1 MKKDIAIVPGSFDPI
16 TNGHLFIINEAARE
30 YKTVYVAV
38 MVNAEKQYMFDIQA
52 RKAIAEAATKDIPN
66 VKVIMSEDWLWK
78 LATELKADAIVKGY
92 RNDIDLEYEQNMAKF
107 NEERAKNTKTILLK
121 TDPTLKE
128 LSSTLIR
135 EKISQGKSLDEFLPS
150 SAIEEIKKILNH
162 KRPR

>member
-78 LATELKADAIVKGY
+78 LATELNADAIIKGY
-92 RNDIDLEYEQNMAKF
+92 RNDIDFEYEKNMEKF
-107 NEERAKNTKTILLK
+107 NEEHAPNTKTILIK
-121 TDPTLKE
+121 TNPTLE
-128 LSSTLIR
+128 NLSSTIIR
-135 EKISQGKSLDEFLPS
+135 EKISKGHKLDGLLPIA
-150 SAIEEIKKILNH
+150 AINEIEKYSTNK
-162 KRPR
+162 